1 MSELKSI
8 ELFDSTLRDG
18 TQGEGV
24 NLSVEDKLHIAK
36 RLDDFGISIIE
47 GGWPGSNPRDQE
59 FFQRSKS
66 LKLKQAK
73 ICAFGSTARD
83 LNNVEIDNN
92 LQALLKAET
101 EVVSIFGKT
110 WRLHAEQGLGL
121 TADENAELIKRSV
134 AFLAGEG
141 RRVIFDAEHFF
152 DGYKDSSAF
161 ALQMIKAA
169 EAGGAETIVLC
180 DTNGGA
186 MPDEVAAAMQVV
198 RSEITLPIGIHAHN
212 DSGMAAANTITAV
225 QHGATHVQGTMNGV
239 GERCGNANL
248 STVIPNLVLKLKR
261 DLRHD
266 LDLSQMASVA
276 NYVFEIMNI
285 NPDDRAPYVGRSAFA
300 HKGGIHVSA
309 VMKNSR
315 MYEHIDPKT
324 VGGRQR
330 VLISDLSGKSNIHYK
345 AGELDISFTDGHSKL
360 PGEVVDRIKKM
371 EHSGYQFEAAEASF
385 ELILREQMGSFKPFF
400 EVIDSRVIVSYE
412 RDSHNIADAMLKVAV
427 NGDIEHTAADGVGPV
442 NALNKALQ
450 KALVRFYPE
459 LKNVHLTDYKVRVLN
474 GRDGTSA
481 GVRVLVESSDGV
493 ESWSTVGVSENII
506 EASWQALVDSLNYK
520 LMKSEITNLHKQ
532 DKHAKQAKHNKGE

>member
-1 MSELKSI
+1 MNDTQAI

-36 RLDDFGISIIE
+36 RLDEFGISIIE

-59 FFQRSKS
+59 FFERSKQ

-83 LNNVEIDNN
+83 LNNVETDNN
-92 LQALLKAET
+92 LQALLKADT

-110 WRLHAEQGLGL
+110 WRLHAEKGLGL
-121 TADENAELIKRSV
+121 SADENAELIERSV
-134 AFLAGEG
+134 AFLAAEG

-152 DGYKDSSAF
+152 DGYKDSPSF
-161 ALQMIKAA
+161 AMQMIKAA
-169 EAGGAETIVLC
+169 EAGGAETIALC

-186 MPDEVAAAMQVV
+186 MPDEVAAAVKTVMA
-198 RSEITLPIGIHAHN
+198 EINIPIGIHAHN
-212 DSGMAAANTITAV
+212 DSGMAAANSIIAV
-225 QHGATHVQGTMNGV
+225 QNGATQVQGTMNGV

-248 STVIPNLVLKLKR
+248 STVIPNLVLKLGRELKQAV
-261 DLRHD
+261 
-266 LDLSQMASVA
+266 DLSQMTPMA
-276 NYVFEIMNI
+276 NYVFEIMNL
-285 NPDDRAPYVGRSAFA
+285 NPDDRAPFVGRSAFA

-309 VMKNSR
+309 VMKDSR
-315 MYEHIDPKT
+315 MYEHIDPAT
-324 VGGRQR
+324 VGSHQR
-330 VLISDLSGKSNIHYK
+330 VLISDLSGQSNIRYK
-345 AGELDISFTDGHSKL
+345 AEELDISMADGDKRL
-360 PGEVVDRIKKM
+360 PGDVVRHIKKM

-385 ELILREQMGSFKPFF
+385 ELILRQQMGTFTPFF
-400 EVIDSRVIVSYE
+400 EVVDSRVIVSYE
-412 RDSHNIADAMLKVAV
+412 RDSHNRADAMLKVAV

-459 LKNVHLTDYKVRVLN
+459 LQDVHLTDYKVRVLN

-481 GVRVLVESSDGV
+481 GVRVLVESSDRN

-520 LMKSEITNLHKQ
+520 LMKSNITNLHSQKE
-532 DKHAKQAKHNKGE
+532 GE